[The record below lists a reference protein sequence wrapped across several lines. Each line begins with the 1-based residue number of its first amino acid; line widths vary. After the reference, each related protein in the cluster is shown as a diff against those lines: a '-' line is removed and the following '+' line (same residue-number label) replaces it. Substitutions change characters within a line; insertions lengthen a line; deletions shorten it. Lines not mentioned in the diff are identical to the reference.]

1 LFEKGTRVS
10 QDKSSVSPDVIPA
23 VSTAQGTEV
32 TRAAEP
38 KGESRIAVVAA
49 IFANIAIG
57 IVKFIAAGISGS
69 SAMISEGVHSIVD
82 SGNGVLILFGM
93 KKAARPADGE
103 HPFGYGK
110 ELYFWT
116 LVVAVLIFALGGGIS
131 IMEGIKSILAVVPG
145 ETMGNPTMNYIVI
158 AISAIIEGTSLSVA
172 LKQFNQARGDLSPFA
187 FIKEAKDPALY
198 TVVLEDSAAEL
209 GLIFAFLGIFFGHL
223 FNNPYFDGGASV
235 MIGLLL
241 CSVSIILLKETKGLL
256 IGEGMTHRELEEI
269 QHLVESNP
277 SVLTCG
283 RILSMY
289 IGPGDLLITI
299 DATFHSTVSSDDIL
313 QSIDDIEGAIHR
325 RFPQTGRVFIEV
337 ESLKRTQ
344 AQRLEFEAQGEE

>member
-1 LFEKGTRVS
+1 MS
-10 QDKSSVSPDVIPA
+10 QDTGSISPEVKPCTT
-23 VSTAQGTEV
+23 VKETEA
-32 TRAAEP
+32 TLPTEP
-38 KGESRIAVVAA
+38 KGESRIAVIAA

-93 KKAARPADGE
+93 KQSMRPRDAE

-131 IMEGIKSILAVVPG
+131 IMEGVKSILAVVPG
-145 ETMGNPTMNYIVI
+145 ETMGDPTVNYIVI
-158 AISAIIEGTSLSVA
+158 AISAAIEGSSLFVA
-172 LKQFNQARGDLSPFA
+172 VRQFNQARGDMSPLT
-187 FIKEAKDPALY
+187 FIKEAKDPAMY

-209 GLIFAFLGIFFGHL
+209 GLVIAFLGIFFGHL
-223 FNNPYFDGGASV
+223 LGNPYFDGSASV
-235 MIGLLL
+235 LIGLLL
-241 CSVSIILLKETKGLL
+241 CSVSVILLKETKGLL
-256 IGEGMTHRELEEI
+256 IGEGMKHEELEEI
-269 QHLVESNP
+269 QQLVERNQ
-277 SVLTCG
+277 SVMTCG

-299 DATFHSTVSSDDIL
+299 DATFLPTASAHDIL
-313 QSIDDIEGAIHR
+313 LAIDDIEAAIHR

-344 AQRLEFEAQGEE
+344 AQRLEFEAEGNE